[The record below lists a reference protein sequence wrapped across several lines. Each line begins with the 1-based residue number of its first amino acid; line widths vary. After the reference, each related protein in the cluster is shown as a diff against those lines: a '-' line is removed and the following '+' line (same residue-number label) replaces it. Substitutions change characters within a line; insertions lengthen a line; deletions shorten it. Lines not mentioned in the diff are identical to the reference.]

1 MGVHE
6 IPPGRERR
14 KAKKDSMRRGRK
26 QEDKGKK
33 GTQRGCEKAGS
44 KPRRMRVAEAKG
56 GAGFLRRRQMLQRD
70 GIRNEESGQFQQRQD
85 LGNQADTLT
94 CHPGGRDAQSCFSS
108 GTYVHDQPARD

>member
-33 GTQRGCEKAGS
+33 GTQKGCEKAGS
-44 KPRRMRVAEAKG
+44 KPRENEGRGSQGRSRCPEEEA
-56 GAGFLRRRQMLQRD
+56 
-70 GIRNEESGQFQQRQD
+70 
-85 LGNQADTLT
+85 
-94 CHPGGRDAQSCFSS
+94 DA
-108 GTYVHDQPARD
+108 AKRWNKK